1 MNKKLRAAVVKR
13 AGGHCENCCAFAGEA
28 GHADHF
34 WGRAK
39 VPEALSNVWLLCPK
53 CDHEKTT
60 NTPSRQVWLERFAI
74 HCALYG
80 YQAEVKLALV
90 KLEALKAKG
99 LAA

>member
-28 GHADHF
+28 GHA
-34 WGRAK
+34 
-39 VPEALSNVWLLCPK
+39 VWLLCPK